1 MFDLQESGTFQ
12 LTYDLTNE
20 LPTTGSIASRELFL
34 NGMYRLKL
42 KGGALQGPVFG
53 STFAFL
59 STSPCNLQITS
70 PQIRSSLTPSS
81 PGFVLPVELNVGNL
95 SVETHAAPYAGPFQI
110 YTIAQSIVGGV
121 MEHSLIASI
130 QNKLEISVGVANGFN
145 GTSVVYDRDWI
156 TKLAT
161 VPPVVV
167 TDPVYL
173 ILTFEYLRV

>member
-12 LTYDLTNE
+12 LTYDLTSE
-20 LPTTGSIASRELFL
+20 LPTVGSVAKRDVFL
-34 NGMYRLKL
+34 NGTYRLKL

-53 STFAFL
+53 PPQVFL
-59 STSPCNLQITS
+59 ATTPCNLQITS
-70 PQIRSSLTPSS
+70 PQIRSSLTPSA
-81 PGFVLPVELNVGNL
+81 PGFVLPVELSVGNFT
-95 SVETHAAPYAGPFQI
+95 VETRAAPYAGPFQS
-110 YTIAQSIVGGV
+110 YTSAQSIVGSV

-145 GTSVVYDRDWI
+145 GTNVVYNKDWI

-161 VPPVVV
+161 VPPAPV

-173 ILTFEYLRV
+173 ILTFEYLRI